1 MLNQEMDSVLL
12 VKGWKKG
19 ANWSFPRGKI
29 NKGESDLDCAIRE
42 VYEET
47 GFDIKNAGLASNET
61 EEQKSIEISM
71 REQHMRL
78 YVFRGVPMDFEFAPR
93 TRKEISKIQ
102 WYKLSELPT
111 LKKIKAQQDPQTDD
125 LARNANKYYMV
136 APFLGHLKKWIGQQ
150 KKAEKDHRIS
160 TALANE
166 VPTKMAVN
174 SIDNESA
181 VPAEAPMS
189 GVGDMERLLAS
200 LRQSEQASKGS
211 QGNPLSKDVAS
222 MKALA
227 KPEQAPSSTDISNEV
242 FSKASP
248 FPEPQSESSERHI
261 QQEAKSSDL
270 LALLRGTPTS
280 AGELPP
286 ETPADQLLHNPLAPP
301 SAKLEHKQAHHPHM
315 PPTNPR
321 PHAFPVFP
329 SQDGQIAP
337 PQRPGAHTAPSL
349 PHVHQVHHAQNNVPQ
364 PRQGLATQRPREADY
379 LSYIQR
385 PRPEPPAAVLR
396 NPQRDPS
403 QQEHTESLSGLGR
416 YSTGPPTTRK
426 PLATPLSTKAPYQR
440 TGDPDFARPSQ
451 DKAEAR
457 RIIPP
462 ASNLPTPKLNN
473 HTSSLLSLFKS
484 PPPTQEL
491 SSAPSVTPIRDRR
504 IEAPTTKGSTSCL
517 SSFDER
523 VHSKPNTLQERQL
536 GDRSEVERIRSKTNQ
551 STLQTQYPNTNAI
564 PQGSVPIHYSSSS
577 NSVNPELGAVP
588 SQLEHIILASQ
599 KKTHQEASDS
609 KHQNAL
615 LDLFRKPSAGETQ
628 PRTPPREA
636 VPRSLELPSN
646 SFELSA
652 TPRTPGYTQG
662 PSRVSPPLK
671 SEQANA
677 IGTSPLH
684 KTKAHNHHSQKLHKP
699 HKPSKGSSAA
709 VNEPLTIPQF
719 ELMHHAK
726 EAQDGSSRTDGHK
739 KQPLQQG
746 SIKILQRPSSKGVDG
761 AFTDPFAKLP
771 AKDPDATP
779 KPLADPTKSATPKPH
794 VNPSNPKTPQASF
807 QPQILRRPAPHA
819 ADGDL
824 VAPSPLSP
832 LPSPKHPVLLTRHG
846 NEKSTHQH
854 KQSLLAM
861 FSQPSATSNEDNA
874 HTSGSPRPM
883 ASMDLNPLTSKQRH
897 GSGLTDTMH
906 SQCTASATS
915 GSTQGAQ
922 TSGVMESHAMIVSG
936 SSSGASTQ
944 ATPRGSVTAMDKSF
958 LLGYLGDV
966 ARSAR

>member
-47 GFDIKNAGLASNET
+47 GFDIKEAGLASNRT
-61 EEQKSIEISM
+61 GEQKSIEISM

-111 LKKIKAQQDPQTDD
+111 LKRIKAQQDPQTED
-125 LARNANKYYMV
+125 LAKNANKYYMV

-150 KKAEKDHRIS
+150 KKAEKDNRIPMS
-160 TALANE
+160 SAHE
-166 VPTKMAVN
+166 MPTKMAVN
-174 SIDNESA
+174 ATDKVSA
-181 VPAEAPMS
+181 VPEEAQTS
-189 GVGDMERLLAS
+189 GVGDMEHLLAS
-200 LRQSEQASKGS
+200 LRQSEQAGKAP
-211 QGNPLSKDVAS
+211 QGNPFSQGVAS
-222 MKALA
+222 MKAVA
-227 KPEQAPSSTDISNEV
+227 EPEQPSMSTDVSDEIP
-242 FSKASP
+242 SKTST
-248 FPEPQSESSERHI
+248 FPKVWSESSERHI

-280 AGELPP
+280 TRELPP

-329 SQDGQIAP
+329 PQDGQIAP
-337 PQRPGAHTAPSL
+337 PQRPGVHTAPSL
-349 PHVHQVHHAQNNVPQ
+349 PHIHQVHHAGVNLPQ
-364 PRQGLATQRPREADY
+364 RRQGLANQRPRDADY
-379 LSYIQR
+379 LSYIRRAR
-385 PRPEPPAAVLR
+385 PDPPASVLR
-396 NPQRDPS
+396 NPKGDLS
-403 QQEHTESLSGLGR
+403 QQKHNGSLLGSNTF
-416 YSTGPPTTRK
+416 STGPPPSGI

-484 PPPTQEL
+484 PPPTQEFP
-491 SSAPSVTPIRDRR
+491 SAPSITSIQNRHV
-504 IEAPTTKGSTSCL
+504 EAPATKGSTSRL
-517 SSFDER
+517 GSSDER
-523 VHSKPNTLQERQL
+523 LHPERNTLRGRQL
-536 GDRSEVERIRSKTNQ
+536 GDQSGVEGIMSKTKHSIRQ
-551 STLQTQYPNTNAI
+551 KQQQTANAI
-564 PQGSVPIHYSSSS
+564 PQSSEPIHSLS
-577 NSVNPELGAVP
+577 NKSINPQLGAVP
-588 SQLEHIILASQ
+588 SQLEQIILASQ
-599 KKTHQEASDS
+599 NKTHQEAPDS

-615 LDLFRKPSAGETQ
+615 LDLFRKPSAAETQ
-628 PRTPPREA
+628 PRTPPKEA
-636 VPRSLELPSN
+636 VPRSLELPAN

-652 TPRTPGYTQG
+652 TPCTPGHTG
-662 PSRVSPPLK
+662 GRVNPPLK

-677 IGTSPLH
+677 IGTSPLR
-684 KTKAHNHHSQKLHKP
+684 KTKAHNHHSQGSHKP
-699 HKPSKGSSAA
+699 HKVAKGSSAA
-709 VNEPLTIPQF
+709 VNGPPTIPQF

-726 EAQDGSSRTDGHK
+726 EAQDGSSLTDRHN
-739 KQPLQQG
+739 KQPLPQG

-761 AFTDPFAKLP
+761 TFLDSTAQLP
-771 AKDPDATP
+771 ANDPDVTP
-779 KPLADPTKSATPKPH
+779 KPLADPTKSAAKKPN
-794 VNPSNPKTPQASF
+794 VSPSTSKTPQASF
-807 QPQILRRPAPHA
+807 QPQILRRPVPHA

-861 FSQPSATSNEDNA
+861 FSQPSATSNKDDT
-874 HTSGSPRPM
+874 HTSESPRPM

-897 GSGLTDTMH
+897 GSGLTDTMN
-906 SQCTASATS
+906 SQNVARLESKAS
-915 GSTQGAQ
+915 GSTQEVR
-922 TSGVMESHAMIVSG
+922 TSSVTEGHAMIAGG

-944 ATPRGSVTAMDKSF
+944 ATPRGSVTALDKSF